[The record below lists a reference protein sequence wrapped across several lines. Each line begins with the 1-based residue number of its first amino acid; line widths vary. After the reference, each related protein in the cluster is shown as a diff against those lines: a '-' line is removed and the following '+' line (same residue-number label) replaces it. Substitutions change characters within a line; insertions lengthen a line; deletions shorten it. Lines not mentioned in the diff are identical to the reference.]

1 MFYFLFFTALLVCA
15 VSGFYWRQDRND
27 PESVKIYRTV
37 TLTAALLALLF
48 ALRLAP
54 ESFWD
59 ANEWWIEPAAFLLP
73 LIGILPQAV
82 RLVRK
87 RKEMRR
93 RLFAGCVAAY
103 TAVAVLCGVSFFHQL
118 FANRLTA
125 EESGQA
131 MQEATNRAETAKQY
145 AERVLTEKLGVPE
158 ESVSTRSY
166 GFVTENPPYY
176 IVGFTY
182 RKEPENSEKAYGFH
196 ISVDDG
202 GRCTVLRQGDALGRE
217 IIVTDAPDS
226 SR

>member
-1 MFYFLFFTALLVCA
+1 MFYFLLFTALLVSA

-27 PESVKIYRTV
+27 AESVKIYRTV
-37 TLTAALLALLF
+37 TLTSALLAVLF

-59 ANEWWIEPAAFLLP
+59 ANKWWIEPAAFLIP
-73 LIGILPQAV
+73 LIGILPQTV

-93 RLFAGCVAAY
+93 RLFAGYAAAY
-103 TAVAVLCGVSFFHQL
+103 AAVAVLCGISFFHQL
-118 FANRLTA
+118 SVDRRTA
-125 EESGQA
+125 GESGQV
-131 MQEATNRAETAKQY
+131 MQEATNRAETAKRY
-145 AERVLTEKLGVPE
+145 AERILTEKLGVPE
-158 ESVSTRSY
+158 ESVSTRAY

-182 RKEPENSEKAYGFH
+182 RTEPEGSEKAYGFH
-196 ISVDDG
+196 ISVDGG
-202 GRCTVLRQGDALGRE
+202 GRCTVLRQGEALGRE
-217 IIVTDAPDS
+217 IILTDAPDS